1 MLIKSSSSSSSSLSI
16 MMMLFCFMLFATLSC
31 CSSSSIFVYGREGRK
46 VGGRMEVKDV
56 KNNKE
61 IQKLGKF
68 CVDEFN
74 KNLEKDIQNGLI
86 SSNDEY
92 EFLNYNEVV
101 EAEKQVVSGLKY
113 YLKISALTSVSGVEK
128 KFDAVVVVKP
138 WIKSKVLLN
147 FAPSV
152 N

>member
-1 MLIKSSSSSSSSLSI
+1 MLLKSSSSSSSLSI
-16 MMMLFCFMLFATLSC
+16 MMMLLCFMLFTTLSC

-68 CVDEFN
+68 F
-74 KNLEKDIQNGLI
+74 
-86 SSNDEY
+86 SSNEEY
-92 EFLNYNEVV
+92 EFLDYNEVV

-138 WIKSKVLLN
+138 WIRSKVLLN

>member
-1 MLIKSSSSSSSSLSI
+1 MLLKSSSSSSSLSI

-31 CSSSSIFVYGREGRK
+31 CSSSPSIYVYGREGRK

-68 CVDEFN
+68 CVEEFN

-92 EFLNYNEVV
+92 EFLDYNEVV

-138 WIKSKVLLN
+138 WIRSKVLLN
-147 FAPSV
+147 FAPSI

>member
-1 MLIKSSSSSSSSLSI
+1 MLLKSSSSSSSLSI
-16 MMMLFCFMLFATLSC
+16 MIMLLCFMLFTTLSC

-68 CVDEFN
+68 CVEEFN
-74 KNLEKDIQNGLI
+74 KNLERDIQNGLV
-86 SSNDEY
+86 SSNEEY
-92 EFLNYNEVV
+92 EFLDYNEVV

-138 WIKSKVLLN
+138 WIRSKVLLN

>member
-1 MLIKSSSSSSSSLSI
+1 MSLKSSSSLPI

-31 CSSSSIFVYGREGRK
+31 CSSSSSSIFVYGREGRK

-68 CVDEFN
+68 CVEEFN
-74 KNLEKDIQNGLI
+74 KNLERDIQNGLV
-86 SSNDEY
+86 SRNDEY

-138 WIKSKVLLN
+138 WIRSKVLLN